1 MEPIPRLVSAAVAPT
16 SICLRVRSW
25 SIVGRSLV
33 SFIFPSE
40 MATFYYPLRIACS
53 ICMKTL
59 NENMFKIIFFWPHW
73 VRVILAAF
81 TFGETL
87 FLIPLATAW
96 KLEKA
101 SLTVRAGFWQTLFW
115 QTLDF
120 CGVDGY
126 GRGRSRSTVSERS
139 WTRSRTTSQIGRAS
153 CRERG

>member
-1 MEPIPRLVSAAVAPT
+1 MKCSVRITEPLQIKFLARRLSLNSTLFPYT
-16 SICLRVRSW
+16 TLF
-25 SIVGRSLV
+25 RSLV

-40 MATFYYPLRIACS
+40 IATFYYPLRIACS

-59 NENMFKIIFFWPHW
+59 NENMFKIIFCWPHW

-126 GRGRSRSTVSERS
+126 GRGRSRSTV
-139 WTRSRTTSQIGRAS
+139 
-153 CRERG
+153 